1 MVYSGQG
8 GRDVVLPNSGNY
20 TVRDRWYVS
29 DFAEFVVPDCG
40 TSIFFEIFNTYILC
54 IIYFVYLFIFFSLW

>member
-40 TSIFFEIFNTYILC
+40 TSIFLKFLIHIYYVYNIFCVLIYI
-54 IIYFVYLFIFFSLW
+54 F